1 MTGMTLR
8 GAADRG
14 RTRFDWLDGRHSFSF
29 GRYIDRDWMG
39 FGPLRVINDDRVAP
53 GGGFATH
60 PHADMEIITYVIS
73 GSLAH
78 KDSMGNGST
87 IRAGGLQRMTAG
99 TGVEHSEFNPSDT
112 EPVRLL
118 QIWIHPDRKGL
129 EPGYEERADAMAGR
143 TGEFVPLVT
152 QDGRDGSMR
161 LHQDAAILGAALEG
175 GQSVTHTP
183 AGDRQSWVQVVRGDV
198 TINGIE
204 AGEGDGVAAE
214 AGVPL
219 EIAAGASGEVL
230 VFDLA

>member
-78 KDSMGNGST
+78 KDSMSNGST

-118 QIWIHPDRKGL
+118 QIWIHPDREGL
-129 EPGYEERADAMAGR
+129 EPGYEERADAMGGR
-143 TGEFVPLVT
+143 TGELVPLVT

-161 LHQDAAILGAALEG
+161 LHQDASILGAALED

-183 AGDRQSWVQVVRGDV
+183 ARDRRTWVQVVRGDV
-198 TINGIE
+198 TINGE
-204 AGEGDGVAAE
+204 PAGEGDGVAAE

-219 EIAAGASGEVL
+219 DISAEASGEVL